1 VEVIGATEGSIVSED
16 ERIEPGV
23 RIAASPGVVSE
34 LAALFWRRVRVTRRA
49 QKRKHE
55 GSAKRSGRSFEVEM
69 KYALHAASSSG
80 VNISLTL
87 TDPLITA

>member
-1 VEVIGATEGSIVSED
+1 VIGATEGSIVSEG
-16 ERIEPGV
+16 EGIEAELRVP
-23 RIAASPGVVSE
+23 ASPGMVSE
-34 LAALFWRRVRVTRRA
+34 PSALFWRRVRLTRRA